1 MCNTIR
7 RPVNHNSSHSLNCK
21 RTGQGKMRFI
31 SKEMNVGKKKKKENK
46 DFNIFPFIWHLQ
58 FKKTNSQNK
67 NK

>member
-1 MCNTIR
+1 
-7 RPVNHNSSHSLNCK
+7 
-21 RTGQGKMRFI
+21 
-31 SKEMNVGKKKKKENK
+31 MNVGKKKKKKENK